1 MPAAIASLLNKTFV
15 PTRSSSSSSIAAY
28 SASTGEFQVKNKKQR
43 TNNPNRS
50 LKCFPSCFFFIII
63 FFSSSFVASTRYFCM
78 PLLQKWSHAQTRAS
92 PTPIFECENVMQR
105 ERERESLKC
114 SHVKT
119 IPFTPFISQF
129 SRRWAGS
136 MCVPHFIRKS
146 HSILLFLHGFLFR
159 RN

>member
-50 LKCFPSCFFFIII
+50 LKCFPSCFFLLSY
-63 FFSSSFVASTRYFCM
+63 FFLPHS
-78 PLLQKWSHAQTRAS
+78 LLQLVISVCRC
-92 PTPIFECENVMQR
+92 FRNEVMHRLEPRQRQFSNAKMLCR
-105 ERERESLKC
+105 ERERESLKS